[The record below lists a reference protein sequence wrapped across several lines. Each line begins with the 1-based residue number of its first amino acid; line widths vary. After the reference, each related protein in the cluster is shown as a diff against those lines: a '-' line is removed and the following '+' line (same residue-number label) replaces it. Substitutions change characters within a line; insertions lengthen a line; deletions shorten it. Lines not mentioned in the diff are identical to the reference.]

1 MQELFFNR
9 GDKKPMNIKL
19 SLFLVAAVF
28 IFAFKPSVQADTYTT
43 FKTTNYY
50 SANRRFFVKVAPNE
64 RATLYGKKNGWRK
77 LWSRKLPGLPSRIFV
92 TNDGKRVMMIDYYY
106 GNNHSSKKDVVYF
119 FNENGSPIQSYS
131 LDRVA
136 NLQKVLH
143 TTSTSHW
150 YYGAYFAPEQNNFII
165 ETAVLKCPL
174 PRSVQT
180 EADSEAVRNCWNNVP
195 YEELMF
201 STAAGQ
207 LTSRTNIQDKYSDTE
222 KKLLHDLEL
231 AKKDSPLDYLQLSGA
246 LLKVANFYHKQGSYK
261 KAQEY
266 YEKAI
271 PIYHQ
276 RLGNFDNVGIAI
288 SEMAMNYQR
297 LGNYLKAEQ
306 NYKKALTILDKN
318 RGRPQEV
325 TPRTITVYED
335 YASLLK
341 KRGRSREATVLIAR
355 AEILRSIYPDYK
367 EN

>member
-9 GDKKPMNIKL
+9 GEKKPMNIKL
-19 SLFLVAAVF
+19 FVFLIAAVF
-28 IFAFKPSVQADTYTT
+28 IFASTLSVQADTSTT

-50 SANRRFFVKVAPNE
+50 SLNRRFFIKVTPNE
-64 RATLYGKKNGWRK
+64 RATLYSKKNGWRK

-92 TNDGKRVMMIDYYY
+92 SNDGKRVVMIDYYY
-106 GNNHSSKKDVVYF
+106 GNNHASKKDVVYF

-136 NLQKVLH
+136 NLQKVLY

-150 YYGAYFAPEQNNFII
+150 YYGAYFAPEQNNFVI

-174 PRSVQT
+174 PRNVQT
-180 EADSEAVRNCWNNVP
+180 EADSEAVRNCWDNIP
-195 YEELMF
+195 YEELIF
-201 STAAGQ
+201 STATGE
-207 LTSRTNIQDKYSDTE
+207 LLSRTNIQNKYSDTE

-231 AKKDSPLDYLQLSGA
+231 AKSDSPLDYLQLSGA
-246 LLKVANFYHKQGSYK
+246 FLEVANFYHKQNLYK

-276 RLGNFDNVGIAI
+276 KLGNFDSVGVAI
-288 SEMAMNYQR
+288 GEMALNYQR
-297 LGNYLKAEQ
+297 LGDYPKAEQ
-306 NYKKALTILDKN
+306 SYKRALTILDKN

-325 TPRTITVYED
+325 TPRAITIYED

-341 KRGRSREATVLIAR
+341 ETGRSREAEVLLAR
-355 AEILRSIYPDYK
+355 AETLRSVYPDYK
-367 EN
+367 ES